1 MTPLK
6 CVADHT
12 GERVDQFL
20 ARTVP
25 DLTRSA
31 VQRLLEEGAVTLGGE
46 PVRKNRK
53 TEAGEG

>member
-25 DLTRSA
+25 DLPDPPSNGYWR
-31 VQRLLEEGAVTLGGE
+31 RG
-46 PVRKNRK
+46 R
-53 TEAGEG
+53 

>member
-6 CVADHT
+6 CVANHT

-25 DLTRSA
+25 GGRGGDSGRGTG
-31 VQRLLEEGAVTLGGE
+31 EEKPEDRGG
-46 PVRKNRK
+46 
-53 TEAGEG
+53 GGL